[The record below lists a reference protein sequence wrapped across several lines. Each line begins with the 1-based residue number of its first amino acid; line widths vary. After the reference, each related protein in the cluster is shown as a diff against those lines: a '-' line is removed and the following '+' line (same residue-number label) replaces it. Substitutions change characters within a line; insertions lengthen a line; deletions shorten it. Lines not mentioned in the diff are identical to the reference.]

1 VAFGILTQAR
11 GLATY
16 RVPKIDVLVSTV
28 FQSKPGALLAANYA
42 VPAATVAQT
51 LGHLPAGSVSNVT
64 VNLIQPGTMYGDR
77 INQLDFRVAKS
88 LPFGRTRSTI
98 GLDIYNALNSSA
110 ILTYNNAF
118 VPGGSWLAPI
128 SILTPRI
135 FRISAEFTF

>member
-1 VAFGILTQAR
+1 MPSVRTATTPANVSVVSDFLGRAPSGNVA
-11 GLATY
+11 
-16 RVPKIDVLVSTV
+16 
-28 FQSKPGALLAANYA
+28 
-42 VPAATVAQT
+42 
-51 LGHLPAGSVSNVT
+51 NVT

-77 INQLDFRVAKS
+77 INQLDFRVAKT
-88 LPFGRTRSTI
+88 LPLGRTRSTI